1 MGSSVACFPSYWF
14 WSLAMALITNQLC
27 TNCRFYHLIFY
38 NQFLKVCELKTG
50 SNTHWYII
58 ITPVTF
64 ERKCKCSGEYIFQ
77 SRLSN
82 WILKNRATDKGA
94 AICLCAHENMSWNYS
109 ACYKSWNVIN
119 TSDVQ
124 RISWNILSPLLFCVK
139 STSQYFNCT
148 QQQQTGERAK
158 SWTSPQRNLFS
169 FLQTCQMMPGFKSTI
184 SPSLLS
190 AASQPPL
197 SGLKGA
203 LSLEQFQH
211 VENWHMGKRYRSRVE
226 EGNRS
231 QGKWKVLVK
240 EGLFEPQEANQKER
254 RA

>member
-64 ERKCKCSGEYIFQ
+64 ESKCKCSGKYIFQ

-124 RISWNILSPLLFCVK
+124 SILKHFVP
-139 STSQYFNCT
+139 T
-148 QQQQTGERAK
+148 
-158 SWTSPQRNLFS
+158 S
-169 FLQTCQMMPGFKSTI
+169 FLCEKYFTVFQLHTAATDRRKSQILNQPTEKSVFLPADLSNDARIQEHHLSITFECGLSASSLRAERSFIFGTI
-184 SPSLLS
+184 STCWELT
-190 AASQPPL
+190 
-197 SGLKGA
+197 
-203 LSLEQFQH
+203 H
-211 VENWHMGKRYRSRVE
+211 GK
-226 EGNRS
+226 
-231 QGKWKVLVK
+231 KI
-240 EGLFEPQEANQKER
+240 
-254 RA
+254 